1 MARPKGSG
9 SAAKATTATI
19 AAVTAK
25 RHSTSA
31 RFDGLAPQT
40 LVLDNGAHTIKA
52 GLVAHA
58 TPATNPS
65 CNVIPNCIARSQR
78 DKLTY
83 IGNELYSCADYGEL
97 AFRRPVEKGFVVNWE
112 GEKTIWEKSF
122 FETGASG
129 VAEQDLR
136 CDPHETN
143 LLWTEAPN
151 SPAALQRNADEM
163 VFEEFEFASG
173 YRVADNADGWNGLI
187 APLLNAYA
195 PSPFASSVELA
206 AGTPMECVL
215 VVDAGH
221 SYTTVTPLFNGRPIH
236 SACRRLEVGGKT
248 LTNQL
253 KELISR
259 TFDIHREDWI
269 ATEMK
274 EEVCYVSQSFNA
286 DLERVW
292 KGGRKDPR
300 TIDTSVVVDYVLPD
314 YETIKRG
321 FARPHDPA
329 VNFRKRALDLGPG
342 PKEHIVTIGNE
353 RFVVPELLFTPSDIG
368 MDQEGICGTVL
379 QSIHALPEGLWQVFL
394 ANILVVGG
402 TSKLSGFVER
412 LEADLRSMVDESLL
426 VRIAR
431 ADDPL
436 KNAWIGGVRIAQ
448 NEQLMKDLVVTKA
461 EYLENGA
468 LWTRRKFAGKL
479 AR

>member
-1 MARPKGSG
+1 MARPKGPSTTNT
-9 SAAKATTATI
+9 TTAAVPAISATALSNTI
-19 AAVTAK
+19 AP
-25 RHSTSA
+25 R
-31 RFDGLAPQT
+31 T

-52 GLVAHA
+52 GMVCPD
-58 TPATNPS
+58 TPIDP
-65 CNVIPNCIARSQR
+65 CGIIPNCIARSQR

-83 IGNELYSCADYGEL
+83 IGSELYGCADYGEL

-112 GEKTIWEKSF
+112 GEKAIWEKSF
-122 FETGASG
+122 LGGGASRS
-129 VAEQDLR
+129 EKEIQ

-143 LLWTEAPN
+143 LLFTEAPN
-151 SPAALQRNADEM
+151 CPAALQRNADEM
-163 VFEEFEFASG
+163 VFEEFEFASC
-173 YRVADNADGWNGLI
+173 YRVA

-195 PSPFASSVELA
+195 PSPFLTTTATS
-206 AGTPMECVL
+206 AGTLLECLL

-221 SYTTVTPLFNGRPIH
+221 SYTTITPLFNGRPLP

-248 LTNQL
+248 LTNHL

-269 ATEMK
+269 AMEMK

-300 TIDTSVVVDYVLPD
+300 KVDSSVVVDYVLPD

-321 FARPHDPA
+321 FARPHDA
-329 VNFRKRALDLGPG
+329 TANLRNRALGIGAG

-368 MDQEGICGTVL
+368 MQQEGICGTIM
-379 QSIHALPEGLWQVFL
+379 QSVHALPEGLRQAFL

-402 TSKLSGFVER
+402 TSKLPGLVER
-412 LEADLRSMVDESLL
+412 LQADLRSMVDDSLL
-426 VRIAR
+426 VRVAR
-431 ADDPL
+431 AEDPI
-436 KNAWIGGVRIAQ
+436 NNVWMGGARIAQ
-448 NEQLMKDLVVTKA
+448 NEELINDLMVTRS
-461 EYLENGA
+461 EYLEHGA
-468 LWTRRKFAGKL
+468 LWTRRRFAGKIG
-479 AR
+479 R